1 MYVDECVAT
10 SMSYFSCYV
19 QLNKIGVCV
28 ILTVNNSSC
37 LLLLPDISSKINLKI
52 FIRDNL
58 EYSDEGTLEVLTFK
72 LNFKMQTTKLVVM
85 ADSPFIS

>member
-28 ILTVNNSSC
+28 ILTVDNSSC

-52 FIRDNL
+52 FI
-58 EYSDEGTLEVLTFK
+58 
-72 LNFKMQTTKLVVM
+72 
-85 ADSPFIS
+85 